1 VVVVLFEL
9 TKYKKCG
16 FVFLKF
22 FSKGGAQ
29 KKFCFFG
36 VKILVWRFLELN
48 IFERISS
55 GGTIII

>member
-29 KKFCFFG
+29 KKFCFFWG
-36 VKILVWRFLELN
+36 KNFGLALF
-48 IFERISS
+48 
-55 GGTIII
+55 GA

>member
-1 VVVVLFEL
+1 MWFCFSEI
-9 TKYKKCG
+9 
-16 FVFLKF
+16 F
-22 FSKGGAQ
+22 FQRGAQ
-29 KKFCFFG
+29 KIFVFSG

>member
-1 VVVVLFEL
+1 MWFCFSEIFFQ
-9 TKYKKCG
+9 KGEPKK
-16 FVFLKF
+16 FLF
-22 FSKGGAQ
+22 FS
-29 KKFCFFG
+29 G